1 MNTVTFPIDVKNPGH
16 FFACCGILYC
26 SDRIF
31 DLAEGYF
38 DKDKSGQDVFILKT
52 DSDDNPLKEIISRL
66 SVSGNPCYCFGC
78 ISDSHDHAMDSL
90 SVSKDLADMG
100 HYKNDSPLYFNGVSI
115 WMDFWNHFDNR
126 PKIKLFAGQESSMK
140 LIRRWTNYFTKYD
153 DSVNGLFDLAETDLP
168 SGFDTATSWNA
179 LDVGF
184 SLNEQKMN
192 NAMQVYP
199 LIEFFAYMG
208 VQTYSWEKTKTEYH
222 YRIWTTPL
230 PITLSRAVAAGA
242 LTLPNLKCFKFST
255 EKTGQKKVLKR
266 ASEVS
271 L

>member
-1 MNTVTFPIDVKNPGH
+1 MGTMTFPVDVRNPGH

-31 DLAEGYF
+31 NLAEGYF
-38 DKDKSGQDVFILKT
+38 DKVESGQDVFILET
-52 DSDDNPLKEIISRL
+52 NFDGNPLEEIINKL
-66 SVSGNPCYCFGC
+66 SVSGNPCNCFGGDPHKEATC
-78 ISDSHDHAMDSL
+78 SLYMSDNPSDT
-90 SVSKDLADMG
+90 VSSKKDD
-100 HYKNDSPLYFNGVSI
+100 PLYFESISI

-126 PKIKLFAGQESSMK
+126 PKIKLFAGQESSIN
-140 LIRRWTNYFTKYD
+140 LIRRWMDYFVKYD
-153 DSVNGLFDLAETDLP
+153 NKMNDLLDLAEMDLP
-168 SGFDTATSWNA
+168 SGFDTSTSWNA

-192 NAMQVYP
+192 TKMRVYP

-208 VQTYSWEKTKTEYH
+208 VQTYSWEKNSKEEYS

-230 PITLSRAVAAGA
+230 PIMLSRTVAAGA
-242 LTLPNLKCFKFST
+242 LILPNLKRFNFFTK
-255 EKTGQKKVLKR
+255 EIRQKKVLKR
-266 ASEVS
+266 AFEVN